1 MPTTSAQHLGTWG
14 QRCATGSSRRVRRS
28 PPALPSRTM
37 LRLASARASRLA
49 GPAAPSS
56 HMPLTSDPGLSDVP
70 RARVVD
76 RHHHHHLLRGRRQRS
91 DRLWLDLHRHRALLR
106 AGDRCWRLWSS
117 LGGAV
122 AADPA
127 QQRGGH
133 GRAAQT
139 TNTVGKSSARL
150 PFSAMH
156 MPCTCLAHGLRF
168 SFTKMKVYAVAAACR
183 RVAYAYD
190 VARTLPYTWVY
201 MTCIM
206 RGTKTSPLHPLF

>member
-1 MPTTSAQHLGTWG
+1 MGSWWSNAQDLFTGVPAGSTDFCARHRRWMPTTSAHHLATWG
-14 QRCATGSSRRVRRS
+14 HRCATGSSRRVRCS

-133 GRAAQT
+133 GRAART
-139 TNTVGKSSARL
+139 ANAVGKSSARL
-150 PFSAMH
+150 PFFSHTRALH
-156 MPCTCLAHGLRF
+156 VPPFSLHKNASLRRCSYLWTC
-168 SFTKMKVYAVAAACR
+168 SMCV
-183 RVAYAYD
+183 
-190 VARTLPYTWVY
+190 
-201 MTCIM
+201 
-206 RGTKTSPLHPLF
+206 